1 MGARLSRTLC
11 DILYFALVAETLGE
25 PPLRRRVGLH
35 LDSGSGGDQR
45 VKLKDEVGQ
54 GRKGDPEGSRAGRS
68 VGGWSTGRLG
78 TDERCRGVIG
88 AWVDAAM
95 QDAECT

>member
-54 GRKGDPEGSRAGRS
+54 GGRVTRKGAGPAGRS
-68 VGGWSTGRLG
+68 VDGRLVG
-78 TDERCRGVIG
+78 WGRMKG
-88 AWVDAAM
+88 A
-95 QDAECT
+95 EG